1 MYKDVILK
9 PRISEK
15 SYQLSQTDNVY
26 VFSVPKEANKLIVG
40 RAVEAQFNVSV
51 IDVRIA
57 HLPRKPKRSLRD
69 GGRKVAKGYQPGVKK
84 AYVKVKAGDTI
95 PLFAAEE
102 EEKAREE
109 KLQQQLERSAKK
121 GKK

>member
-1 MYKDVILK
+1 MYKEVLLK

-15 SYQLSQTDNVY
+15 SYQLSQEKGVY
-26 VFSVPKEANKLIVG
+26 VFSVPKNANKLVVS
-40 RAVEAQFNVSV
+40 RAVASQFNVTV
-51 IDVRIA
+51 EAVRIA
-57 HLPRKPKRSLRD
+57 HLPRKPKRSIRQ
-69 GGRKVAKGYQPGVKK
+69 GGRKVSKGYQPGVKK
-84 AYVKVKAGDTI
+84 AYVTLKQGDSI

-109 KLQQQLERSAKK
+109 KLTQQLERSAKK